1 MEDLFFYLLGFIMGS
16 LFVALLNGVM
26 NDERG
31 DWD

>member
-16 LFVALLNGVM
+16 LFVVLLNGVM